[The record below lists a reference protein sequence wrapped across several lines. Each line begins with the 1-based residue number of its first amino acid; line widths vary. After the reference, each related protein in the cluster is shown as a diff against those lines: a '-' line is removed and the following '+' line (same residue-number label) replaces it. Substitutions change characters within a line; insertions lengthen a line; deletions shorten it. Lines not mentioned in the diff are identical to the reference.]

1 MQEQLRRKK
10 RQDHLMTVI
19 CQGGAVFAVLLL
31 LGFIGSVW
39 INGFLN
45 MTWKMLSFGPEGM
58 GSMLFNTLYIVVLAL
73 VFSLITGL
81 PAGVYLAEYARQGKL
96 TRWVRMAIETLASLP
111 SIVVGLFGYLA
122 FIVMTHSQWNLL
134 AGSLAVSVI
143 TPSKYIIPYAFGTC
157 TPDRISKRFV
167 SRPSSYA
174 EPMYQL
180 S

>member
-58 GSMLFNTLYIVVLAL
+58 GSMLFNTLYIVV
-73 VFSLITGL
+73 F
-81 PAGVYLAEYARQGKL
+81 P
-96 TRWVRMAIETLASLP
+96 P
-111 SIVVGLFGYLA
+111 
-122 FIVMTHSQWNLL
+122 
-134 AGSLAVSVI
+134 
-143 TPSKYIIPYAFGTC
+143 
-157 TPDRISKRFV
+157 
-167 SRPSSYA
+167 
-174 EPMYQL
+174 
-180 S
+180 